1 MAATETA
8 KQLENEAVAQRKADE
23 KKERKQLNIR
33 RMKRLL
39 RRPKNR
45 LEKLVRQ
52 QRNKQVRCVSL
63 LMSSRILVHTT
74 IDAQMLLSIV
84 HDCSLTMKLLHILNY
99 TTVPHPP

>member
-52 QRNKQVRCVSL
+52 QRNKQVRCVS
-63 LMSSRILVHTT
+63 
-74 IDAQMLLSIV
+74 
-84 HDCSLTMKLLHILNY
+84 
-99 TTVPHPP
+99 

>member
-8 KQLENEAVAQRKADE
+8 KQLENEAVAQRNADE

-39 RRPKNR
+39 ERPKNR

-52 QRNKQVRCVSL
+52 QRNKQVRCVS
-63 LMSSRILVHTT
+63 
-74 IDAQMLLSIV
+74 
-84 HDCSLTMKLLHILNY
+84 
-99 TTVPHPP
+99 